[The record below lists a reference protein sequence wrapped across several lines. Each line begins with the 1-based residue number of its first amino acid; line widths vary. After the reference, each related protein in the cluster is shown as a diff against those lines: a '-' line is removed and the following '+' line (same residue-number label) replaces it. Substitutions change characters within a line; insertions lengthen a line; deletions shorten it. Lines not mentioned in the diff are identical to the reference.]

1 MEKRNPPVRQK
12 SASPPGGFYNLG
24 LDAEFDKKLEEQ
36 NKKFSADKPAENT
49 LSTEMKEHYS
59 TYVGKL

>member
-24 LDAEFDKKLEEQ
+24 TEGSRKEIAGTCAWNSRFAILILIEGRAVTHE
-36 NKKFSADKPAENT
+36 
-49 LSTEMKEHYS
+49 LSKS
-59 TYVGKL
+59 VVI